1 MTAPEAVHQLVEK
14 FDVEK
19 FDKGSDAYKHRDY
32 NETQL
37 RNFGT

>member
-14 FDVEK
+14 FD
-19 FDKGSDAYKHRDY
+19 KGSAAYKHRDY